1 MKLLADN
8 APKAMKEQKFESYFG
23 RKIAIDASMSI
34 YQFLVWIL
42 ILAQHSICAFEPVFM
57 CRYAGFKCNV
67 FFELYAVDCSGT
79 KWDWNA
85 HKWGWWN
92 Y

>member
-8 APKAMKEQKFESYFG
+8 TPRAMKEQKFESYFG

-34 YQFLVWIL
+34 YQFLVWII
-42 ILAQHSICAFEPVFM
+42 ILAQYTIL
-57 CRYAGFKCNV
+57 CRYAGFNCNV

-79 KWDWNA
+79 KWDWDA
-85 HKWGWWN
+85 HKWGWRN